1 VACRG
6 DGMTGTEYRHQDL
19 THPEPGHGLGAPVPT
34 CPGCGVAVILFDDDT
49 HTCQPDPDAVPVSM
63 CSDCYCSIANGLDS
77 IDVTDE
83 RHDEIAAGLV
93 SAGPQVVVDV
103 DDDGGFSMSRC
114 DVCGTRLGGDRFRG
128 WLYPV
133 TA

>member
-1 VACRG
+1 MNRREYL
-6 DGMTGTEYRHQDL
+6 TGAR
-19 THPEPGHGLGAPVPT
+19 
-34 CPGCGVAVILFDDDT
+34 CGQEMADRKK
-49 HTCQPDPDAVPVSM
+49 QGRDAVPVSM
-63 CSDCYCSIANGLDS
+63 CSDCYCSVANGLDS

-93 SAGPQVVVDV
+93 SAGPRVVVDV
-103 DDDGGFSMSRC
+103 EDDGGFSMSRC